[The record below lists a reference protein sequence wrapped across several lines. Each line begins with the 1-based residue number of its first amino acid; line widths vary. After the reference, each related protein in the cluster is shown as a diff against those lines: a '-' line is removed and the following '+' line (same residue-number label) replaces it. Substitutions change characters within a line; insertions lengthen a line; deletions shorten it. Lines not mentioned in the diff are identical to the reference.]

1 MDSFKRFDEI
11 LCIDKQHLFLQ
22 KMGGNEIELASH
34 HQKIAAIEL
43 HSGVPQTI
51 RGQFNIARNM
61 ALYSFFFY
69 SLGAEVQLKASSVIE
84 YALRIKSNRPEL
96 MLRQL
101 LTLANE
107 KNWLRDSGF
116 RHAKEPSDSNKYCA
130 SLVRILPQQ
139 RNESAHGVPPLV
151 WDCVS
156 HIERCA
162 DLVNQLFARSPKSG

>member
-1 MDSFKRFDEI
+1 MDSFKSFDQI
-11 LCIDKQHLFLQ
+11 MCIDKQHLFLQ
-22 KMGGNEIELASH
+22 KMGGKEIDLRSH
-34 HQKIAAIEL
+34 HQHISSIEL
-43 HSGVPQTI
+43 HLGVPQVL

-69 SLGAEVQLKASSVIE
+69 SLGSEVQLKAYSVIE
-84 YALRIKSNRPEL
+84 HALRIKANKPGL

-107 KNWLRDSGF
+107 RNWLMDSGF
-116 RHAKEPSDSNKYCA
+116 RHLQDPDQSNSYCW
-130 SLVRILPQQ
+130 SLVRIMPQQ

-151 WDCVS
+151 WDCIG

-162 DLVNQLFARSPKSG
+162 DLVNQLFCRPRKAD